1 MSRFLTAFLQS
12 ARERP
17 EDDTP
22 RLVLADFMEEHGD
35 PDRAEFIRLQ
45 CRLAPGTPPLE
56 GPKRQE
62 VEDRCERLLD
72 RRGGCWL
79 GPLWRW
85 TVSPMSWHRGMLA
98 IRLPRG
104 CDFQDLEDV
113 AGWIDTVLFVL
124 HGRGE
129 WRRVAGW
136 LGRSQINHLHL
147 DVRSQVREGTL
158 LEILAQFPESP
169 CLRSLSIHWP
179 LGLLRRPDGD
189 GEQRPLSVATAS
201 KGFLAALLGE
211 LPLGRHLTHLGT
223 SRPFGVGQT
232 QVIRSACVESVLV
245 QDRLWMHRRPPTVFQ
260 GRCAAPCSSC
270 LLPAC
275 S

>member
-1 MSRFLTAFLQS
+1 MRGFLTAFLQS

-17 EDDTP
+17 EEDTP
-22 RLVLADFMEEHGD
+22 RLVLADFLEEHGD

-62 VEDRCERLLD
+62 MEDRCERLLD

-85 TVSPMSWHRGMLA
+85 TVSPMSWHRGLLA
-98 IRLPRG
+98 VRLPRG
-104 CDFQDLEDV
+104 CDFAELEDV
-113 AGWIDTVLFVL
+113 GGWIDTVLFIL
-124 HGRGE
+124 HGRRE
-129 WRRVAGW
+129 WQRMAGW
-136 LGRSQINHLHL
+136 LGRSQVNHLHL
-147 DVRSQVREGTL
+147 DVRSQVHEGTF
-158 LEILAQFPESP
+158 LEMLSQVPESP

-179 LGLLRRPDGD
+179 LALLRRPDGN
-189 GEQRPLSVATAS
+189 GKRPLSVATVS
-201 KGFLAALLGE
+201 EEFLAALLGE
-211 LPLGRHLTHLGT
+211 LPLGRRLTHLGT
-223 SRPFGVGQT
+223 SRPFGVEQT
-232 QVIRSACVESVLV
+232 QVIRNLGVEPVLA
-245 QDRLWMHRRPPTVFQ
+245 QERLWMHRRPPPVFQ
-260 GRCAAPCSSC
+260 ARSVTPFCSC